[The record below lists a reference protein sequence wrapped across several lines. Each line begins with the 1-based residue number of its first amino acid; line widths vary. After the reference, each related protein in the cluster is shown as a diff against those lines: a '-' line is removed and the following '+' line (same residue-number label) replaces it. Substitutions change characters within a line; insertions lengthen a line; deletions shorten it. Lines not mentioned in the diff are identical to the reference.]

1 VHGFHD
7 GHPEALI
14 EGGED
19 EGEAGIEQGGEIVVG
34 EETREEDG
42 AAEAEGV
49 DDGEKALGA
58 IAWGTGEDEAEESGG
73 VAAAEESEGGEEEFV
88 ILVEPEVGGIEEEGG
103 GMEVQAIEDGVAG
116 GGADEGQ
123 APMCGVADD
132 KGFRGRWTGGGL
144 DAVLDIETWADEE
157 AGDGACLAEMAM
169 ADEAVV
175 FGEELRVGE
184 ELEVVDEADGGD
196 GGVMVSGSGE
206 GAEEEVGAEGAEEV
220 FAIEGEKGGFVGEA
234 EALAE
239 SAGHPGGEAGLP
251 LAAAGDEAASEGGG
265 TGFVATTEAEAGD
278 VGGFAGGEFVMAGG
292 AGEEDELGLRVEGSE
307 GAEEFESERF
317 GATVFAAGAE
327 GGEIDGDAGE
337 REGGRDGGSGC
348 QLSYLGEC

>member
-58 IAWGTGEDEAEESGG
+58 IAWGTGEDEAEERGG

-196 GGVMVSGSGE
+196 GGVMVGGRGE
-206 GAEEEVGAEGAEEV
+206 GAEQEVGAQGAGEV
-220 FAIEGEKGGFVGEA
+220 FAIEGEECGLVGEA

-239 SAGHPGGEAGLP
+239 FLGHPGGEACFP
-251 LAAAGDEAASEGGG
+251 AAATGDEATSEGGG
-265 TGFVATTEAEAGD
+265 AGFGDAGDTEAGD

-292 AGEEDELGLRVEGSE
+292 AGEEDELGKWVEGGE
-307 GAEEFESERF
+307 GAEEFKSEGL
-317 GATVFAAGAE
+317 GAAVFSAGAE
-327 GGEIDGDAGE
+327 WREIDDDAGKWE
-337 REGGRDGGSGC
+337 SGRDGGTG
-348 QLSYLGEC
+348 